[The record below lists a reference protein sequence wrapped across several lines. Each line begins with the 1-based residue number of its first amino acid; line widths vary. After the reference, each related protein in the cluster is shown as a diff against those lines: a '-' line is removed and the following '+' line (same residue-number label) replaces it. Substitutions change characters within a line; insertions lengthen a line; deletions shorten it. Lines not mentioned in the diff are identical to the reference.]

1 MRRIRILLAGMPR
14 MLQDMMT
21 DIVAMHA
28 QLMIAGKT
36 QETENIC
43 AAAEKTKADVVI
55 LNEPTIGQW
64 QNHRELLYSRPHLKV
79 FSITSD
85 GHHFI
90 LHKLRPVRTAL
101 GEVSPERLVDAI
113 LSSPECDWS

>member
-21 DIVAMHA
+21 DIVAMHT

-36 QETENIC
+36 PETENIC

-55 LNEPTIGQW
+55 LTRP
-64 QNHRELLYSRPHLKV
+64 SRNQ
-79 FSITSD
+79 T
-85 GHHFI
+85 G
-90 LHKLRPVRTAL
+90 
-101 GEVSPERLVDAI
+101 
-113 LSSPECDWS
+113 